1 MNEPL
6 LNTAT
11 WISLTNVM
19 LNKEAHYQREH
30 SSESD
35 KPSSNRKWDSGY
47 P

>member
-6 LNTAT
+6 LNAAT
-11 WISLTNVM
+11 WINLTNIM

-30 SSESD
+30 SSKSD
-35 KPSSNRKWDSGY
+35 KPNSNRKWDSGY